1 MVLSC
6 LLLVFFGLL
15 TTTTRVCLPIE
26 YYSQTGFLPDA
37 NPSGGGGS
45 SSQSGAA
52 RETRD
57 SSIRP
62 VTIRQ
67 MLNSTLPEPNSDVLM
82 LDHKPLRHVRF
93 VGVIRLIH
101 DTSASGTRY
110 RIEDGTGMVEARTF
124 NKPSDDGDG
133 GGGGGGGDGNDDD
146 DGEHRAKA
154 PNAVEFVPDM
164 YVSVFARVTYLQ
176 NRHTVTIIDM
186 QPVRDYNQVAYHLLN
201 AIHSHVKNTG
211 GLARATGSGTGST
224 GDQDLFMS
232 TTGGGVGAGGHNNKA
247 QDAIMAYL
255 RKFVALDSGV
265 HCQQIANDTGIEFGT
280 AKAAL
285 DHLSGEGYLYMPEE
299 DHYAITPS

>member
-1 MVLSC
+1 
-6 LLLVFFGLL
+6 
-15 TTTTRVCLPIE
+15 
-26 YYSQTGFLPDA
+26 
-37 NPSGGGGS
+37 
-45 SSQSGAA
+45 
-52 RETRD
+52 
-57 SSIRP
+57 
-62 VTIRQ
+62 

-82 LDHKPLRHVRF
+82 LDHRPLRHVRF

-110 RIEDGTGMVEARTF
+110 RIEDGTGMVEARIF
-124 NKPSDDGDG
+124 NKPSDDAGDDEHGDEGGAAG
-133 GGGGGGGDGNDDD
+133 GGAGAG
-146 DGEHRAKA
+146 AKV

-176 NRHTVTIIDM
+176 GRHTVTIVDM

-211 GLARATGSGTGST
+211 GLARATGSGATG

-232 TTGGGVGAGGHNNKA
+232 TGGAGAGHNKA

-280 AKAAL
+280 TKAAL